1 MKTRLLYIYITLA
14 VLVLIGTVVLLVRR
28 RDTYKCCFDLEN
40 VLVITITDGDNGVKT
55 LITDQDDLQWCISKL
70 GTVKYS
76 RKVNGGGEKSGFTW
90 SITIDYADRAVV
102 FTYKGDRLES
112 NSSAYI
118 LCDGSAEIL
127 DEIIT
132 KYASQ
137 DS

>member
-1 MKTRLLYIYITLA
+1 MKRKSLFTALA
-14 VLVLIGTVVLLVRR
+14 ALVLVGTIVLPACQ
-28 RDTYKCCFDLEN
+28 RDKAEDCFELEN
-40 VLVITITDGDNGVKT
+40 VVGITITDGDNGVKT
-55 LITDQDDLQWCISKL
+55 LITDQDDFQWCISKL

-90 SITIDYADRAVV
+90 SITIEYADRAVV

>member
-1 MKTRLLYIYITLA
+1 MKRKSLFTALA
-14 VLVLIGTVVLLVRR
+14 ALVLVGTIVLPACQ
-28 RDTYKCCFDLEN
+28 RDKAEDCFELEN
-40 VLVITITDGDNGVKT
+40 VVGITITDGDNGVKT

-90 SITIDYADRAVV
+90 SITIEYADRAVV

-127 DEIIT
+127 QEIIT